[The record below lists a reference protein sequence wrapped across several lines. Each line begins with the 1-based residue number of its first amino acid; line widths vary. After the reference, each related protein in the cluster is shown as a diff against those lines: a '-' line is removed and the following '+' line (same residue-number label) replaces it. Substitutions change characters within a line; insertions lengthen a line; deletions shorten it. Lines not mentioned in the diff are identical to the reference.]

1 MSTVKR
7 LLVSWADL
15 KKMGWPYSRTHTMQ
29 RMMKSGRF
37 PQARKLGKDR
47 NSHPV
52 WSYGEVVDHLRD
64 HGLTIEDEDEAD
76 PD

>member
-29 RMMKSGRF
+29 RLMKAGRF

-47 NSHPV
+47 NSHPI
-52 WSYGEVVDHLRD
+52 WSYEVEHLRD
-64 HGLTIEDEDEAD
+64 HGLTIEDEDEAN